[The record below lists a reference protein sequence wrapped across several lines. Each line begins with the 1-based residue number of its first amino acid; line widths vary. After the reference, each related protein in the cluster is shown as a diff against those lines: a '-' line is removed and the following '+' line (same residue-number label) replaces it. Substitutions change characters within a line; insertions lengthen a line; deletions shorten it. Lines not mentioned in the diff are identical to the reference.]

1 MIMFNFV
8 INKPIG
14 QLTNQHNTQCMHT

>member
-1 MIMFNFV
+1 V